1 MICAYVLIG
10 SCDRFGFRTT
20 TLNRNA
26 LYKVVRDSI
35 CFDSLFFV
43 AGQEKLRPRLKQ
55 SDEKLQ
61 TKTTWSFAFSCPS
74 VSLLAFPLLSF
85 WVLIGSLW
93 RLLWIW
99 FHKTQSKLAEWR
111 HYAGADIPPTKRSTS
126 WTDWYWDFKLSISFW
141 VMPAFCRSSKL
152 FTIGVILQNVFRYVV
167 YEGTPRSRPLWM
179 FRDTRSD
186 KSPGPRNKFSCIDL
200 EKSLGKE
207 SDQRSTIN
215 RMQINIVY

>member
-1 MICAYVLIG
+1 MKNFKQKRLDHLRFPVL
-10 SCDRFGFRTT
+10 
-20 TLNRNA
+20 
-26 LYKVVRDSI
+26 
-35 CFDSLFFV
+35 
-43 AGQEKLRPRLKQ
+43 Q
-55 SDEKLQ
+55 S
-61 TKTTWSFAFSCPS
+61 
-74 VSLLAFPLLSF
+74 VYLLFPLLSF

-126 WTDWYWDFKLSISFW
+126 WTDWYWDFKLSISFR

>member
-1 MICAYVLIG
+1 MRIKKDNQRWLDNSRFPALEAVCLLFGIVFVLIHF
-10 SCDRFGFRTT
+10 SLWPVKKSYVPVLNNQMKNFKQKRLDHLRFPV
-20 TLNRNA
+20 L
-26 LYKVVRDSI
+26 
-35 CFDSLFFV
+35 
-43 AGQEKLRPRLKQ
+43 Q
-55 SDEKLQ
+55 S
-61 TKTTWSFAFSCPS
+61 
-74 VSLLAFPLLSF
+74 VYLLFPLLSF

-99 FHKTQSKLAEWR
+99 FHNTQSKLAEWR

-126 WTDWYWDFKLSISFW
+126 WTDWYWDFKLSISFR

-186 KSPGPRNKFSCIDL
+186 KSPGPRNKFSCTDL
-200 EKSLGKE
+200 EKSLRKE
-207 SDQRSTIN
+207 SDQPKDQSYANQYRVLISN
-215 RMQINIVY
+215 W